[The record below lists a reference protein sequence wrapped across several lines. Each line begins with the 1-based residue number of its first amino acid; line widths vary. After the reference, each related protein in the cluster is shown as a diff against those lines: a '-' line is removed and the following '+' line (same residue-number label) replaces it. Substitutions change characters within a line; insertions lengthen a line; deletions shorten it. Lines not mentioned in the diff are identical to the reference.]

1 MQNLIFTFFIACVLL
16 ISNTLWSQCASDE
29 STVQIVILTD
39 AWGYELYWELVP
51 QGQLCGE
58 APVLLSGGNMD
69 VGCDGLGMGASDG
82 ISYPSNGTFVSD
94 LICVAT
100 DTQLDLIYVDSYGD
114 GGGDFVVLIN
124 GEQTENLDGTGFG
137 NTFTIDVASNES
149 IPHDSPCDAADVLT
163 DGTPLFLS
171 SIDATSGYFEM
182 GPPALGCST
191 PGGWCEGDVSASV
204 WAKFTAEEGVS
215 YKINTCNT
223 GTDFDTQLAAWI
235 VNDCG
240 DWDSYSLVASNDDAG
255 CDVGAFYSSTCYTS
269 CFEAGTEI
277 YVQIDGYY
285 GASGQVELNVEPSN
299 LEPVIGATVR
309 NISCALE
316 SEFNPDGSI
325 QVYAYYGG
333 LDWNAT
339 WTGPFGYTGTGMSI
353 YGLLPGVYDV
363 ELVSSCSGE
372 VYEFSY
378 TIVNPE
384 ELELSVSVTSS
395 CENGSGGSIDLE
407 ITGGTGDM
415 NIDWDGP
422 ESFDWDG
429 EDVLEAESG
438 WYYVEV
444 EDGNGCSENIDI
456 EVPYVGISPYS
467 LGEDFELCS
476 GDDEFFFGPVGDY
489 NYEWQDGSNG
499 QFFVLETDPNFYT
512 TVVVGL
518 SVTNAYGCESSD
530 AVVITVVNCALST
543 SNIEGDSDWSLSPNP
558 VADFAVLKLKGV
570 ADDSVCHVRDAS
582 GRIVQAFPVSQ
593 TTTFDA
599 SGLESGVYMIDVQ
612 NNQGESV
619 WHSRI
624 VVQ

>member
-149 IPHDSPCDAADVLT
+149 IPHDSPCGAADVLT

-182 GPPALGCST
+182 GPPALGFST

>member
-1 MQNLIFTFFIACVLL
+1 MQNLIFTFFIACALL

-255 CDVGAFYSSTCYTS
+255 CDDGNVFSSTCYTS

-363 ELVSSCSGE
+363 ELVSSCSSE

-456 EVPYVGISPYS
+456 EVPYVGITPYS

-499 QFFVLETDPNFYT
+499 QFFVLETAPNIST
-512 TVVVGL
+512 TAVVGL
-518 SVTNAYGCESSD
+518 SVTNAYGCERSD

-558 VADFAVLKLKGV
+558 VTDVALLTLKGI
-570 ADDSVCHVRDAS
+570 AEGSMCHVRDAS
-582 GRIVQAFPVSQ
+582 GRIVRTFPVTQ
-593 TTTFDA
+593 TTIFDS
-599 SGLESGVYMIDVQ
+599 SGLESGVYIFGV
-612 NNQGESV
+612 NNDQGVSV
-619 WHSRI
+619 WHSRV